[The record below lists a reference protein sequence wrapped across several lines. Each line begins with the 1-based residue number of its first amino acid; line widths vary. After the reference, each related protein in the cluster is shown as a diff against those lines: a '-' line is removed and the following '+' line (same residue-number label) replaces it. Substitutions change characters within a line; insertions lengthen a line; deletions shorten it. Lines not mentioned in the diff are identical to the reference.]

1 MKTPDHDP
9 SARMRNAD
17 PMNSRR
23 PDDPSSPTAARVFER
38 TIVVEATEPSGS
50 FGGKR
55 IRASRALPVLAVAAA
70 IIAVVGLSLPRNTP
84 DAVRSTLGAEPAS
97 ADRTKLIEAAEHQE
111 ASAGEED
118 PKRVA
123 KQQQFLEGF
132 EPYPQ
137 DPTSAEVLA
146 WLDATCGEVN
156 ESAGDAGSPVD
167 FDCVLSAAPTVINE
181 APATVAADVLR
192 ALATLDVGL
201 PTHAERCSDWESV
214 DPAWRGKVE
223 EAESHFIWIK
233 RNGTLLVMSA
243 VLDEDRTLPG
253 GDGDPLTKAEKEIR
267 DQIEA
272 ELGNQRVSTS
282 LSPASAESEVYV
294 QCQPPSPSAGP
305 NAVTTVEQAM
315 MAYAE
320 THGDGC
326 SLGEVERLGLVAID
340 FAQACQTGVPQ
351 EEPELEAPS
360 CDDGGVVTDLE
371 TFPAEDPETGE
382 TIPHEAGGASWTCEY
397 PSDVTT
403 TSVGG

>member
-1 MKTPDHDP
+1 MKTPDQDP
-9 SARMRNAD
+9 IARLRNAD
-17 PMNSRR
+17 PMNRR
-23 PDDPSSPTAARVFER
+23 PPDDSSSPAAARVFER
-38 TIVVEATEPSGS
+38 IGTPEVLQASPPRDPR
-50 FGGKR
+50 F
-55 IRASRALPVLAVAAA
+55 RASRALPVLAVAAA
-70 IIAVVGLSLPRNTP
+70 IVAVVGLSLPRNAP
-84 DAVRSTLGAEPAS
+84 GPVRAALGAEPAS
-97 ADRTKLIEAAEHQE
+97 ADRAKLIQVAEHQE
-111 ASAGEED
+111 ANAPEED
-118 PKRVA
+118 PERVA
-123 KQQQFLEGF
+123 KQQEFLDGLD
-132 EPYPQ
+132 PYPH

-146 WLDATCGEVN
+146 WLDANCDEVN
-156 ESAGDAGSPVD
+156 ASTEEAGIPMD
-167 FDCVLSAAPTVINE
+167 FDCVLAAAPTVINE
-181 APATVAADVLR
+181 APAAVAADVLR

-201 PTHAERCSDWESV
+201 PTHAQRCPDWESV